1 MNIRHAPAYTQLI
14 FSRGSRRHRAD
25 IHPRFVS
32 TDARAIKEAMLAG
45 GGLAALPLL
54 CVEEELSAGLA
65 EVVLA
70 DYELHATP
78 LSLLF
83 PAGRRRSARV
93 EVVAQFLQEAM
104 A

>member
-1 MNIRHAPAYTQLI
+1 MIQAFVHGQLQSGLEDVARLARHPLGGVAQQ
-14 FSRGSRRHRAD
+14 F
-25 IHPRFVS
+25 
-32 TDARAIKEAMLAG
+32 EAG
-45 GGLAALPLL
+45 VGDQGL
-54 CVEEELSAGLA
+54 LSAGLA

-93 EVVAQFLQEAM
+93 EVVAQFLQEVM